1 VSTQKSASSQDKSSR
16 APSTSPANPGSSG
29 NGDGAAAPSSTAPS
43 STEILAKVA
52 EGLSNTR
59 LLLWM
64 FRFMRPVLGLAF
76 IAVFWLTLFIAV
88 ETLMNRQAGMTVNQI
103 RDLGSIR
110 VGWITRQQPNPNLQ
124 FLNFVLSNQAGATP
138 GFWSWIRSSDFDA
151 RALRHLIGG
160 LIALVLSYALLR
172 YLREVSNSKMSM
184 NMVYYIREAIYDKL
198 QRVGFGF
205 HDAMSSGQLINRALT
220 DLNNVRMFVMSSLTV
235 VEIVLVVLFN
245 IALIYTRNH
254 WIAVLS
260 LIPLP
265 IWTLY
270 ILRFSNKVQPAAK
283 SVMEA
288 EDKNISIITE
298 NIAGVHVVK
307 AFATEEQEKA
317 KYGSNCDTFKERV
330 LKRIRLYTNFQPI
343 IRSIAQASHLSLFL
357 AAAILAIKG
366 KLGGPGDFLILGAA
380 LGAIL
385 SRLQNVAPINEQ
397 YQNAIVS
404 ARRLY
409 EVLMAPPTVPEK
421 PDAKPLPKDGTGEVV
436 FENVT
441 FGYDPAKPVLHDI
454 SFRVTGGSVVA
465 IVGPTGAGK
474 TTLVNLVAR
483 FYDPQQGRV
492 VIDGIDVR
500 DAKLSSLRTQVTCVF
515 QETYL
520 FSDTVAANI
529 AYGRPNVTLGE
540 IESAARLAQ
549 AHEFIEAM
557 PKQYEAPLRE
567 RGADLSGGQ
576 KQRLAIARAIVTNP
590 RVLVLDDATAAI
602 DPETEDLI
610 RRAMGFV
617 MKGRTTFIIAHR
629 ISTVKRADL
638 VVVVEHGRVAQL
650 GTHDE
655 LMEQEGHYRD
665 IAVAQ
670 LYGEDEEEAP
680 PVKPRPE
687 HPSHMKRVQAK
698 EVVATAKDAVERGA
712 ESEDLMGK

>member
-1 VSTQKSASSQDKSSR
+1 MSTQQQSASTQDKSSR
-16 APSTSPANPGSSG
+16 APATSPANPGGPSG
-29 NGDGAAAPSSTAPS
+29 NGDPAATLASTA
-43 STEILAKVA
+43 ILSKIG
-52 EGLSNTR
+52 EGISNAR
-59 LLLWM
+59 LLRWM
-64 FRFMRPVLGLAF
+64 FRFMRPVMGLTLVAM
-76 IAVFWLTLFIAV
+76 FWLALWVAV
-88 ETLMNRQAGMTVNQI
+88 ETLMNRQAGETVNHI
-103 RDLGSIR
+103 RK
-110 VGWITRQQPNPNLQ
+110 LQ
-124 FLNFVLSNQAGATP
+124 VNAQLSEH
-138 GFWSWIRSSDFDA
+138 GFWSWVRSGDPDAAELVHKIR
-151 RALRHLIGG
+151 I
-160 LIALVLSYALLR
+160 LVAFVFSYALLR

-220 DLNNVRMFVMSSLTV
+220 DLNNVRTFVMSSLTI
-235 VEIVLVVLFN
+235 VEIVLVVLAN
-245 IALIYTRNH
+245 IVLIYTRNH

-307 AFATEEQEKA
+307 AFATEQQEMD
-317 KYGSNCDTFKERV
+317 KYGANCDSFKDRV
-330 LKRIRLYTNFQPI
+330 LKRIRLYTNFQPV

-366 KLGGPGDFLILGAA
+366 KLNGPGDFLILGAA

-421 PDAKPLPKDGTGEVV
+421 PDAKPLPKGTGEVV

-441 FGYDPAKPVLHDI
+441 FGYDAAKPVLHDV
-454 SFRVTGGSVVA
+454 SFGVKGGSVVA

-483 FYDPQQGRV
+483 FYDPQQGRIL
-492 VIDGIDVR
+492 IDGIDVR

-540 IESAARLAQ
+540 VESAARLAQ

-557 PKQYEAPLRE
+557 PNAYEAPLRE

-576 KQRLAIARAIVTNP
+576 RQRLAIARAIVTNP
-590 RVLVLDDATAAI
+590 RVLILDDATAAI

-638 VVVVEHGRVAQL
+638 VVVLEHGQVAQL

-670 LYGEDEEEAP
+670 LYGDDEEDAP

-698 EVVATAKDAVERGA
+698 EVVATAKEAASERGGSDA
-712 ESEDLMGK
+712 EADDLLGK